1 MGEKHR
7 ENRTIKE
14 LIKHP
19 KYKKGKAY
27 FDIAIIKLDRPVE
40 FNIYLYPVCLPQVPV
55 TDLTKR
61 DGHAGTIMGWGE
73 TEDDDSQQNELG
85 WIQLSVYGQ
94 RICNREYDDLKSGKV
109 RNIIHVDKI
118 DEVMPEKF
126 QSNIYCANAFL
137 DNNGACKGDFGGP
150 MTFFNTSDYP
160 GYYPQI
166 GVIQPFLSHICG
178 NPKVPDILTR
188 LEDVEVLDFVYENS
202 LNEKLYNSEDYTAA
216 TTTTATKY
224 EEYPDEYYNP
234 ENESHSEVPDK
245 ENMNSKKNDEEIPEV
260 SDQENEVDKDASS
273 PINLRK
279 ISEQ

>member
-1 MGEKHR
+1 
-7 ENRTIKE
+7 
-14 LIKHP
+14 
-19 KYKKGKAY
+19 
-27 FDIAIIKLDRPVE
+27 
-40 FNIYLYPVCLPQVPV
+40 
-55 TDLTKR
+55 
-61 DGHAGTIMGWGE
+61 MGWGE

-94 RICNREYDDLKSGKV
+94 RICNREYDDLKSGKVRNV

-160 GYYPQI
+160 GYYTQI
-166 GVIQPFLSHICG
+166 GVIQPFLSHLCG

-202 LNEKLYNSEDYTAA
+202 LNEKLYNSEDYAAAAAA
-216 TTTTATKY
+216 TTTTKY
-224 EEYPDEYYNP
+224 KEYDDYNTG
-234 ENESHSEVPDK
+234 NAEVSDK
-245 ENMNSKKNDEEIPEV
+245 ENMNQEV
-260 SDQENEVDKDASS
+260 SDQENEVDKEKDA
-273 PINLRK
+273 LQFDVRK
-279 ISEQ
+279 DLAQ